1 MAEKEPQEPGQQFV
15 REWRVIAGNPRES
28 LSEESYVIIEPG
40 EKKGEFALFSRTGK
54 DRKFHQVLRYMPDTK
69 TLENRPDERE
79 RCIAFW
85 PREERKA
92 DRRNN
97 IFAHR
102 IQEVGVP
109 YGQPLLP
116 WEEGD
121 SEGVG
126 NGSWGAEEGG
136 G

>member
-1 MAEKEPQEPGQQFV
+1 MSETKPRKPGQQFEG
-15 REWRVIAGNPRES
+15 EWKVIAGNPRQAS
-28 LSEESYVIIEPG
+28 SEQMFVIIEPG
-40 EKKGEFALFSRTGK
+40 EEKGEFKLFSRTGK
-54 DRKFHQVLRYMPDTK
+54 DRNFHQVLCYMPDTK

-85 PREERKA
+85 PRKERKE
-92 DRRNN
+92 RRPNR

-102 IQEVGVP
+102 IQEVGTP
-109 YGQPLLP
+109 YAQPLLP